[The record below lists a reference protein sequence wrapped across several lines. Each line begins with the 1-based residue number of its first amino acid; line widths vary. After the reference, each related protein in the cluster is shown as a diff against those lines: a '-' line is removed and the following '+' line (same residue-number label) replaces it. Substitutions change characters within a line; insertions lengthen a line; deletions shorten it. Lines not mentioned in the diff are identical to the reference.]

1 MPRYHVAIPPGVA
14 ELISHLPPAV
24 KRDAR
29 QAIRIL
35 CDDPRA
41 GEPLQRELHGLWKY
55 RIRRFRIIYRI
66 VPEERLL
73 QVMAVGARTNIYDVV
88 RSLYHSG

>member
-1 MPRYHVAIPPGVA
+1 MPRYRVAIAPDVA

-29 QAIRIL
+29 QAMRIL
-35 CDDPRA
+35 CEDPRA
-41 GEPLQRELHGLWKY
+41 GEPLQRERHGLWKY

-66 VPEERLL
+66 VPEQRLL
-73 QVMAVGARTNIYDVV
+73 QIMAVGPRTNIYDVV
-88 RSLYHSG
+88 RSFYHSR